1 MIKIKNI
8 REECYKH
15 NYILCCN
22 KNNEIIALYELETIL
37 EYNEYSREQLC
48 IYSSDNKFKEKI

>member
-1 MIKIKNI
+1 MIIIKNI